1 MRAPLRPA
9 LPVALRSALR
19 AALVVAAASAPVA
32 VIVTACAPPTGEGEG
47 EGEGEGDACPIDGEG
62 VLTLGEACTF
72 NADCARD
79 LRCECV
85 DGNCA
90 CQAGTRGCGASGV
103 DGCNDGNDCVT
114 ALCVEGSGGAFVCS
128 GPCVDDD
135 DCGAA
140 LPVCADIA
148 FVGRIC
154 IRESP

>member
-1 MRAPLRPA
+1 MRSPLPAFVIAPR
-9 LPVALRSALR
+9 R
-19 AALVVAAASAPVA
+19 AVLVVHVVAALA
-32 VIVTACAPPTGEGEG
+32 ACAPASNEGEGEDVA
-47 EGEGEGDACPIDGEG
+47 EGEGEGDACPVDGEG

-85 DGNCA
+85 DGACA
-90 CQAGTRGCGASGV
+90 CQAGTRGCGANGV
-103 DGCNDGNDCVT
+103 DECVDGNDCVT
-114 ALCVEGSGGAFVCS
+114 ALCVEGSGSAFFCS
-128 GPCVDDD
+128 GPCVTND